1 LQKQSTNNKN
11 VIVISG
17 TPGTGKTTIARKLAK
32 TLNGIHIDLSE
43 LVLREKLYIDY
54 DEERKSF
61 IINEEAVINKIK
73 EIAKNNR
80 DKIIIIDS
88 HYGEI
93 VPKELVRK
101 IIVLRLDPFIL
112 EKRLRSKSWNW
123 NKVKENVAA
132 EILGICTSNA
142 IAEHGID
149 KVYEI
154 DTSNKGIDEVI
165 EEIMRILRGEG
176 KPGPRIDWLSIKDFD
191 KLRKYLE

>member
-1 LQKQSTNNKN
+1 MQKQSINNKN

-17 TPGTGKTTIARKLAK
+17 TPGTGKTTIARKLAEI
-32 TLNGIHIDLSE
+32 LNGMHIDLSE

-73 EIAKNNR
+73 EIAKNNK

-93 VPKELVRK
+93 APKELVRK
-101 IIVLRLDPFIL
+101 IIVLRLDPLTL
-112 EKRLRSKSWNW
+112 EKRLRAKGWDW

-132 EILGICTSNA
+132 EILGVCTSNA

-154 DTSNKGIDEVI
+154 DISNKDIDEVI
-165 EEIMRILRGEG
+165 EEIMKILRGEG
-176 KPGPRIDWLSIKDFD
+176 KPGSKVDWLSTKDFD
-191 KLRKYLE
+191 KLRKYLK